1 MYHSLCKYL
10 CTIFTILLFA
20 MFVPSMVEA
29 ATLQSEYLTFAENED
44 GTLTVIAYDRSKHE
58 SPYNLEV
65 NSLYSIDDK
74 SYQVT
79 NIGDGVFKGYT
90 FHSIHVGMGISI
102 GNHSFENITVNNYQN
117 SFNEYETVGI
127 VGHDT
132 TNSNVTIGD
141 YAFAN
146 ATFHSQVSFGNFSS
160 VGHYAF
166 YNAQFEY
173 PDWTIFRSISHI
185 GDYCFYNAN
194 LSYIVSDTQYICSI
208 GDYAFY
214 NTYFTSYTIYPSL
227 QSLGSHAFQEDY
239 NMTFT
244 IRSDVT
250 DISHL
255 AFEPDWLKNTYFL
268 VHINSPIIPYLE
280 SIRVCY
286 TIIET
291 NETVQPRARIGS
303 IIDYDLSGNYLMDA
317 TDSSHSD
324 YISFQVTGNAS
335 VDMVRAKTSGFTVN
349 LTNSYNYNERYSYT
363 IHAIT
368 SGAFQSEQ
376 CPNLTTISLNETTI
390 TSIQTGAF
398 TTCNTLET
406 VTLPKTLKTIE
417 ENAFP
422 NSANLHIVIPYEIT
436 DISNYNID
444 DLTNVVFVIDKNSP
458 LASTLS
464 KRKLTYQ
471 LGSNGKVVYPRP
483 QKGTSF
489 IQGKLQYKV
498 TGKSTVTFMK
508 PSSKNL
514 TKITIPASV
523 SHKGYT
529 FKVTKI
535 NAKACYK
542 YKKLKTVVIGNNV
555 TQVGDSAFANCSKL
569 KSITFGK
576 KVKKLGKKVLYYDKK
591 LTTIKFTGTK
601 LQSIGKQT
609 FRKVPKKVNIIV
621 PTSKVKKY
629 SGLIKK
635 AT

>member
-1 MYHSLCKYL
+1 MHHSLCKHL

-20 MFVPSMVEA
+20 MFVPSIAEA
-29 ATLQSEYLTFAENED
+29 TTLQSEYLTFAENED

-58 SPYNLEV
+58 SPYNLKV
-65 NSLYSIDDK
+65 DSLCSIDDK
-74 SYQVT
+74 VYQVT

-90 FHSIHVGMGISI
+90 FHSIQVGMGISI
-102 GNHSFENITVNNYQN
+102 GNHSFENVIVNNYQN
-117 SFNEYETVGI
+117 SSNEYETVCISG
-127 VGHDT
+127 DNT
-132 TNSNVTIGD
+132 PYSNVTIGD

-146 ATFHSQVSFGNFSS
+146 ATFHSQVSFGNFAS
-160 VGHYAF
+160 VGNYAF
-166 YNAQFEY
+166 YNAQFDYLE
-173 PDWTIFRSISHI
+173 WSIFRSISHI
-185 GDYCFYNAN
+185 GDYCFYNVN
-194 LSYIVSDTQYICSI
+194 LSHIVSDEQYICSI

-214 NTYFTSYTIYPSL
+214 NTYLISYTIYPSL
-227 QSLGSHAFQEDY
+227 QSLGFHAFQEDY

-255 AFEPDWLKNTYFL
+255 TFEPDWLKNTYFF
-268 VHINSPIIPYLE
+268 VHINSPVIPYLE
-280 SIRVCY
+280 NIRVCY

-324 YISFQVTGNAS
+324 YISFQVTDNTS
-335 VDMVRAKTSGFTVN
+335 IDMVRAKTSDYTVN
-349 LTNSYNYNERYSYT
+349 LANSYNFNGRYTYT
-363 IHAIT
+363 IQSIT
-368 SGAFQSEQ
+368 TGAFQSES
-376 CPNLTTISLNETTI
+376 CPNLTTVFLDKTTI
-390 TSIQTGAF
+390 KSIRTGAF
-398 TTCNTLET
+398 TACNTLKS

-422 NSANLHIVIPYEIT
+422 NSADLHVVIPYEVT

-444 DLTNVVFVIDKNSP
+444 NLTNVVFVIDENSP

-464 KRKLTYQ
+464 KRQLTYQ
-471 LGSNGKVVYPRP
+471 LEIDGEIVYPRP
-483 QKGTSF
+483 EKGTSF
-489 IQGKLQYKV
+489 IQGNLQYKV

-508 PSSKNL
+508 PSVKNL
-514 TKITIPASV
+514 TEITIPASV
-523 SHKGYT
+523 SHKGFT

-555 TQVGDSAFANCSKL
+555 TLVGDSAFANCSKL

-576 KVKKLGKKVLYYDKK
+576 NVKNLGKKVLYYDKK
-591 LTTIKFTGTK
+591 LATIKFKGTK
-601 LQSIGKQT
+601 LQSIGKKT

-621 PTSKVKKY
+621 PTSRVKKY
-629 SGLIKK
+629 SSLIKK